1 MSRFTTK
8 IDNEY
13 IVGVSVGECGWTDV
27 AEEKQYEANQKLGK
41 LEDLEEQLGC
51 PLEVVVKALE
61 YGIYAKDLPREDLI
75 KQFGLKLSN
84 IETEWYL
91 INNIMCVNLK
101 DYKISFWLK
110 EDKSE

>member
-1 MSRFTTK
+1 MSRLTK
-8 IDNEY
+8 KFNDNSGYEVKEY
-13 IVGVSVGECGWTDV
+13 GTEFNEVKLNAYLDAVD
-27 AEEKQYEANQKLGK
+27 KLGK

-61 YGIYAKDLPREDLI
+61 YGIYAKDLPREELS
-75 KQFGLKLSN
+75 KQFVRLSN
-84 IETEWYL
+84 VETEWYL

>member
-1 MSRFTTK
+1 MSSLTNKWKKYYTPK
-8 IDNEY
+8 L
-13 IVGVSVGECGWTDV
+13 
-27 AEEKQYEANQKLGK
+27 EAFDKNQDITPLLDKLGK

-61 YGIYAKDLPREDLI
+61 YGIYAKDLPREELS
-75 KQFGLKLSN
+75 KQFVRLSN
-84 IETEWYL
+84 VETEWYL

>member
-1 MSRFTTK
+1 MSRLTNKWKNYYTPK
-8 IDNEY
+8 L
-13 IVGVSVGECGWTDV
+13 
-27 AEEKQYEANQKLGK
+27 EAFDKNQDITPLLDKLGK

-61 YGIYAKDLPREDLI
+61 YGIYAKDLPREELS
-75 KQFGLKLSN
+75 KQFVRLSN
-84 IETEWYL
+84 VETEWYL

-110 EDKSE
+110 KDKSE

>member
-1 MSRFTTK
+1 MSRLTYKDTK
-8 IDNEY
+8 VSGGYNAVDTDEY
-13 IVGVSVGECGWTDV
+13 ACVV
-27 AEEKQYEANQKLGK
+27 KLGK

-61 YGIYAKDLPREDLI
+61 YGIYAKDLPREELS
-75 KQFGLKLSN
+75 KQFVRLSN
-84 IETEWYL
+84 VETEWYL

-110 EDKSE
+110 KDKSE

>member
-1 MSRFTTK
+1 MSRLTNKWKNYYTPK
-8 IDNEY
+8 L
-13 IVGVSVGECGWTDV
+13 
-27 AEEKQYEANQKLGK
+27 EAFDKNQDITPLLDKLGK

-91 INNIMCVNLK
+91 SSNIMCVNLK

-110 EDKSE
+110 KG